1 MNLILFRRQI
11 EWIPENK
18 LGNQTATKDIEMY

>member
-11 EWIPENK
+11 EWITENK
-18 LGNQTATKDIEMY
+18 LGNQTAKDIEMY